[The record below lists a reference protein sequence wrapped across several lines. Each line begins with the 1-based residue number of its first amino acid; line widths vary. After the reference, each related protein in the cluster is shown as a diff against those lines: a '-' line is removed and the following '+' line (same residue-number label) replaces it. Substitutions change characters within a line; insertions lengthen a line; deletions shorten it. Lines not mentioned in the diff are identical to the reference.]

1 MPRELSI
8 LLIED
13 SRADALIIDRALR
26 ECSPAPALRIL
37 ADGYHALDY
46 LRTIRDG
53 AGPWP
58 DLILLD
64 LNLPG
69 LDGCQILTEIR
80 ADAALRSLPVVI
92 LTTSG
97 RDEDID
103 QSYRA
108 GASSVIQKPTEYPAY
123 RELAAVILKY
133 WGEVVSH
140 PERSRR

>member
-1 MPRELSI
+1 MPRELNI

-26 ECSPAPALRIL
+26 ECPPAPSLLIL
-37 ADGYHALDY
+37 ADGRQALHH
-46 LRTIRDG
+46 LRQLRDG
-53 AGPWP
+53 AAGPWP

-69 LDGCQILTEIR
+69 LDGCQILAEIR
-80 ADAALRSLPVVI
+80 ADPALCSLPVVI

-123 RELAAVILKY
+123 RELAALLCKY
-133 WGEVVSH
+133 WGEIVSH
-140 PERSRR
+140 PIR